1 MKRIDLG
8 GSWTLTRDDG
18 ETLHGKLPG
27 CTYLDYIANGMED
40 PFWGENETKATMIAR
55 HEYTYSR
62 TFPVEEE
69 FLSAKQVELTASG
82 VDTLCTVVLNGTV
95 LEDTDNINRLWRF
108 SVKSLL
114 HTGENVI
121 ELRFHDP
128 YPYMEARQA
137 EEPLFGAMGNG
148 KGATHLRKTACHFG
162 WDWGPELPPA
172 GITDFIRL
180 ESYDARLE
188 EIRITQHHGNGVVRL
203 EVSLE
208 TGEQEESFFATLRL
222 YAPDGKEAECSTAFT
237 EGKAKA
243 ILSIKNPQLWWCN
256 GLGGQPLYTLE
267 VSLLRDGEV
276 LDVQSKRLGLR
287 TIELDTAPDKYGNQF
302 RFLINGVPIFAK
314 GADWIPGDSFITRF
328 GKEETEFYVKSVR
341 DANMN
346 MLRVWGG
353 GRFESEDFYDACD
366 KYGILVWQDFLFA
379 CGAYPL
385 HHPDFLENVYAEVK
399 DNVQRLRHR
408 ASLALWCGNNENE
421 FFSMFW
427 KKDSPEKNSNPE
439 FYFKTLRDWVNEL
452 DGATPYWPGSP
463 SSGIWGKRVQSRKK
477 GEIRGDSHL
486 WQIWHGMRPYEAFRK
501 LPTRFCSEFG
511 MESFPA
517 MGTIQ
522 SFADKA
528 SLDLFSPV
536 MQLHQKSSG
545 GNEKI
550 LYYLLMKYPNPESFE
565 DFIYLSQL
573 VQANTVRFATDC
585 WRRRFGFTNG
595 CLFWQLNDCWPTAS
609 WAGIDY
615 EKQWKAV
622 MYHACHFNKPLC
634 LSNDYYPDRAELW
647 VENDLPKDFSGN
659 LEWEIM
665 DFRGDHISGGKRP
678 VSVPKT
684 ASSRVAVLPYRIF
697 LRLHKKE
704 DVFLRV
710 RLLDGETVRDEK
722 SWLLVPDKAAHL
734 PKAQIDVK
742 CTVTNGIAEIA
753 LKSPTYARYVS
764 LENDIVSAPWSDNFF
779 DLLPGEEKTVTVKLP
794 KDTTTEEFPKRLKVR
809 SFTDVKAKNGR
820 FIDRLLQLQMIFRKK
835 NYLTWLMFRF
845 I

>member
-1 MKRIDLG
+1 MKRIDLS
-8 GSWTLTRDDG
+8 GSWMLARDDG
-18 ETLHGKLPG
+18 ETLRGRLPG
-27 CTYLDYIANGMED
+27 CTYLDYMANGMED
-40 PFWGENETKATMIAR
+40 PFWGENETQATELSH
-55 HEYTYSR
+55 HEYAYSR
-62 TFPVEEE
+62 AFSVEEA
-69 FLSAKQVELTASG
+69 FLSAKNIELAASG

-95 LEDTDNINRLWRF
+95 LGETNNVNRLWRF
-108 SVKSLL
+108 DVKPLL
-114 HTGENVI
+114 HTGENTV

-128 YPYMEARQA
+128 YAYLEGRQA
-137 EEPLFGAMGNG
+137 EEPLSGTMWNG

-188 EIRITQHHGNGVVRL
+188 EIRIAQQHENGAVRL
-203 EVSLE
+203 EVNLE
-208 TGEQEESFFATLRL
+208 TGERETPLSARLSLR
-222 YAPDGKEAECSTAFT
+222 APDGKDTECSVAFSD
-237 EGKAKA
+237 GKAEA
-243 ILSIKNPQLWWCN
+243 VISIEDPRLWWCN
-256 GLGGQPLYTLE
+256 GLGEQPLYTLE
-267 VSLLRDGEV
+267 VSLLREGEV

-287 TIELDTAPDKYGNQF
+287 TIELDTAPDEHGNQF

-328 GKEETEFYVKSVR
+328 GKEETEFYIKSAR

-379 CGAYPL
+379 CGAYPF
-385 HHPDFLENVYAEVK
+385 HRQDFLENIHEEVK
-399 DNVQRLRHR
+399 DNVRRLRHR

-421 FFSMFW
+421 FFNMFW
-427 KKDSPEKNSNPE
+427 KKGSPEKSSNPK
-439 FYFKTLRDWVNEL
+439 FYFETLREWVSEL
-452 DGATPYWPGSP
+452 DGITPYWPGSP
-463 SSGIWGKRVQSRKK
+463 SSGILGKRVQSRKK

-517 MGTIQ
+517 MRTIQ
-522 SFADKA
+522 SFADKD

-536 MQLHQKSSG
+536 MQLHQKSGG

-585 WRRRFGFTNG
+585 WRRSFGFTNG

-615 EKQWKAV
+615 GKQWKAV
-622 MYHACHFNKPLC
+622 MYHACQFNKPLC

-647 VENDLPKDFSGN
+647 AENDLPEDFSGS

-665 DFRGDHISGGKRP
+665 DFHGNHVSGGKRP

-684 ASSRVAVLPYRIF
+684 SSARVAVLPYRTF
-697 LRLHKKE
+697 LGLHKKE

-710 RLLDGETVRDEK
+710 RLLDGEIVRDEK
-722 SWLLVPDKAAHL
+722 CWLLVPDKAARL
-734 PKAQIDVK
+734 PRVQIDVK
-742 CTVTNGIAEIA
+742 CSVEGGTAEIT
-753 LKSPTYARYVS
+753 LKSPVYARYVS
-764 LENDIVSAPWSDNFF
+764 LENDVVSAPWSDNFF
-779 DLLPGEEKTVTVKLP
+779 DLLPGEEKIITAALP
-794 KDTTTEEFPKRLKVR
+794 AGTTAEEFSQCLKIR

-820 FIDRLLQLQMIFRKK
+820 FMDRLLQLQMIFKKK